1 MEELFGLSMN
11 VLMMVVL
18 AIFLAAMSV
27 VAVLAGRNRIMLK
40 MGLRPIPRRLGQTV
54 LIIIGVM
61 LSTVIIS
68 AAFGTGD
75 TLSFSIRSEVLEGLK
90 TIDELVI
97 PARAKAD
104 DSFGSAPY
112 VPYRRFEEL
121 QAELADFGEIDGL
134 MPQIG
139 ESVPAV
145 NLRTSQSE
153 GAMRVAGVA
162 PELLEGFETFKLTSG
177 EDVRLDDLLDGEA
190 YINDEAAEELDAVA
204 GDELRLFI
212 DGQTP
217 TFKVKGVLENGGL
230 AGRDSTLIL
239 PLARVQRV
247 LGRAGEINSIVV
259 SNRGGIR
266 EGAELSKQVTRRLRV
281 FYTDSGV
288 ASQLKGLLNQEEV
301 LNALEEREE
310 SLPEHMQKDV
320 SQLRNEL
327 RGAELSD
334 DLISLL
340 ADEDIVDVVFDVL
353 EENEL
358 REVDREARTLFDDLV
373 EFRVI
378 EFKRRG
384 LEFADDLG
392 SEVTTFFMVFSLFS
406 ISVGIL
412 LIFLIFVML
421 ASARRSEMGMARAV
435 GAKRRHLVQMFTFEG
450 TAYSVVSAAVGVAL
464 GLAISAGMMVIINR
478 LIASFEDDPF
488 RLSIHFEP
496 RTVIVAYCVGMI
508 ITFATVA
515 VSSYRVSRLNIVTA
529 VRGLPEAIVLS
540 GQASLS
546 QRLLLVGRAVVRPF
560 IFLWRAIRY
569 LLRLSVGRSLR
580 NLGLAALSAIPPV
593 WVFGIA
599 VALVRFSWP
608 YVLRGWLLLL
618 LGALV
623 TYWGFSVLERL
634 SVFTGGVSLM
644 ILGLGLMLRVLAVRR
659 RMPLGA
665 FGVLILLGGAALLA
679 IGFVETSVLTIIIA
693 VVSILIGASMAAPF
707 VVGGVAT
714 RPDVIDRLA
723 YTFLG
728 AVMLVFWALP
738 SDAFLNVTEDLQ
750 GDFDMMFVSGIF
762 MVSAAVWTVMY
773 NADLLLRALTFA
785 TARFGQ
791 LRPVLV
797 TAVAYPMSN
806 KFRTGLTL
814 AMFSLVIFALM
825 VMSIL
830 SEIFGS
836 QFADAE
842 TVTGG
847 WDIEAQVNPKTPIE
861 DIRRNIEDEP
871 GLHVVDFEA
880 IGGYTWMGLQ
890 ARQIEGESQKWEGQ
904 AVRAASDEFLRA
916 SDYKFKLIA
925 EGYGTTGEQVW
936 QALISDP
943 SLAVVGGNMVS
954 SSEGSDPEDFDPW
967 LEEPFYKDEKM
978 SAVDVEVR
986 ERRTGA
992 VVQLKVIGVLD
1003 RILENSQTMIVS
1015 KSILDDA
1022 IPFPVPITHYRFR
1035 VAEGVDAKG
1044 VARSMEASFLEHGM
1058 DTDVLEEKLEKEAAA
1073 AKTFFRLFIGFMAL
1087 GLLVG
1092 VAALGVVSTRAVVE
1106 RRQQI
1111 GVLRAI
1117 GYRRRMIQLS
1127 FLLESSFI
1135 ALLGILIG
1143 TTLGIVLGWQAYSDI
1158 KEDAGLETLRFSI
1171 PWIQIGVILAVTY
1184 AAALLATYLP
1194 ARHASRIYP
1203 AEALRYE

>member
-18 AIFLAAMSV
+18 AIFLAAISV

-204 GDELRLFI
+204 GYELRLFI

-247 LGRAGEINSIVV
+247 FGRAGEINSIVV

-608 YVLRGWLLLL
+608 YVIRGWLLLL

-925 EGYGTTGEQVW
+925 EGYGTTDEQVW

-1158 KEDAGLETLRFSI
+1158 KEDEGLETLRFSI

-1184 AAALLATYLP
+1184 AASLLATYLP

>member
-11 VLMMVVL
+11 VLMMAVL
-18 AIFLAAMSV
+18 AIFLAAMTV
-27 VAVLAGRNRIMLK
+27 VAVLAARNRIMLK

-75 TLSFSIRSEVLEGLK
+75 TLSFSIRSEILEGLK

-104 DSFGSAPY
+104 DGFSSAPY

-153 GAMRVAGVA
+153 GSMRVAGVV
-162 PELLEGFETFKLTSG
+162 PELLEGFGTFKLTSG

-212 DGQTP
+212 DDQTP
-217 TFKVKGVLENGGL
+217 TFKVKGVVEKGGL
-230 AGRDSTLIL
+230 AGRDSTVIL
-239 PLARVQRV
+239 PLASAQRV
-247 LGRAGEINSIVV
+247 FGRAGEINSIVV

-281 FYTDSGV
+281 FYTDRGV
-288 ASQLKGLLNQEEV
+288 ASELKGLLNQEEV
-301 LNALEEREE
+301 LKALEEREE

-392 SEVTTFFMVFSLFS
+392 SGVTTFFMVFSLFS

-450 TAYSVVSAAVGVAL
+450 TAYSVVSAAVGVVL

-478 LIASFEDDPF
+478 LIASFEDDSF

-540 GQASLS
+540 SEAPLS
-546 QRLLLVGRAVVRPF
+546 QRLLLVGRALVRPV

-569 LLRLSVGRSLR
+569 MLRLSVGRSLR

-623 TYWGFSVLERL
+623 TYWGFSGLERL

-659 RMPLGA
+659 RMPPGT

-679 IGFVETSVLTIIIA
+679 IGIVETSVLTIIIA

-738 SDAFLNVTEDLQ
+738 SDAFLNVTDDLQ

-773 NADLLLRALTFA
+773 NADLFLRALTFA

-842 TVTGG
+842 IVTGG

-904 AVRAASDEFLRA
+904 AVRAASDEFLKA

-954 SSEGSDPEDFDPW
+954 SSVGSDPEDFDPW

-992 VVQLKVIGVLD
+992 LVQLKVIGVLD

-1035 VAEGVDAKG
+1035 VADGVDAKE
-1044 VARSMEASFLEHGM
+1044 VTRSMEASFLEHGM
-1058 DTDVLEEKLEKEAAA
+1058 DADVLEEELEKEAAA

-1158 KEDAGLETLRFSI
+1158 KEDEGLETLRFSI

-1184 AAALLATYLP
+1184 AASLLATYLP

>member
-18 AIFLAAMSV
+18 AIFLAAMAV

-75 TLSFSIRSEVLEGLK
+75 TLSFSIRNQLLERRKTVDEV
-90 TIDELVI
+90 II

-104 DSFGSAPY
+104 DSFGSFPY
-112 VPYRRFEEL
+112 VPYQRFKDL
-121 QAELADFGEIDGL
+121 QAELADFDEIDGL
-134 MPQIG
+134 APQIG

-153 GAMRVAGVA
+153 GSMRVAGVA
-162 PELLEGFETFKLTSG
+162 PDLLEGFGTFTLTSG
-177 EDVRLDDLLDGEA
+177 EDVRLDDLLDDEA
-190 YINDEAAEELDAVA
+190 YINDKAAEELEAVA

-217 TFKVKGVLENGGL
+217 TFKVKGVVERGGL

-239 PLARVQRV
+239 PLAHAQRV
-247 LGRAGEINSIVV
+247 FGRVGEINNIVV
-259 SNRGGIR
+259 SNRGDVR
-266 EGAELSKQVTRRLRV
+266 EGAELSKQVARRLRV
-281 FYTDSGV
+281 FYTDREV
-288 ASQLKGLLNQEEV
+288 ASQLKGLLNQEDV
-301 LNALEEREE
+301 LKALEDREE
-310 SLPEHMQKDV
+310 SLAEHMQKDV
-320 SQLRNEL
+320 SQLRKEL
-327 RGAELSD
+327 QGAELSD

-340 ADEDIVDVVFDVL
+340 ADQDIVDVVFDVL

-358 REVDREARTLFDDLV
+358 KEVDREARTLFDDLV
-373 EFRVI
+373 ELRVF
-378 EFKRRG
+378 EVKRRG
-384 LEFADDLG
+384 LDLADDVG
-392 SEVTTFFMVFSLFS
+392 SGVTTFFMVFSLFS
-406 ISVGIL
+406 IAVGIL

-450 TAYSVVSAAVGVAL
+450 TAYSLVSAAIGVVL
-464 GLAISAGMMVIINR
+464 GLAISAGMIVIINR
-478 LIASFEDDPF
+478 LIANFDEDF
-488 RLSIHFEP
+488 QLSIHFEF
-496 RTVIVAYCVGMI
+496 RTVIVSYCVGMI

-529 VRGLPEAIVLS
+529 VRGLPEAIVLR
-540 GQASLS
+540 GEAPFS
-546 QRLLLVGRAVVRPF
+546 QRLLLVGRALVQPF
-560 IFLWRAIRY
+560 VFLWRAIEFLRRLRTRSV
-569 LLRLSVGRSLR
+569 LL
-580 NLGLAALSAIPPV
+580 NLVLAALWAVPPV

-608 YVLRGWLLLL
+608 YLLRGWLLLL

-623 TYWGFSVLERL
+623 TYWGISGLERL
-634 SVFTGGVSLM
+634 SVYTAGVSLM
-644 ILGLGLMLRVLAVRR
+644 ILGLGLMLRVLALRL
-659 RMPLGA
+659 RMPPGA

-679 IGFVETSVLTIIIA
+679 LGIVEPSLLTIIIA
-693 VVSILIGASMAAPF
+693 VVSVVVGASMAAPF
-707 VVGGVAT
+707 VVGGLEG

-723 YTFLG
+723 YTFIG
-728 AVMLVFWALP
+728 VVMLAFWSSP
-738 SDAFLNVTEDLQ
+738 TEVDPEVIIDLQ

-762 MVSAAVWTVMY
+762 MVAAAVWTVMY

-785 TARFGQ
+785 TARFGK
-791 LRPVLV
+791 LRPVIV

-814 AMFSLVIFALM
+814 AMFSLVIFTLM

-830 SEIFGS
+830 SEIFGT

-842 TVTGG
+842 TITGG
-847 WDIEAQVNPKTPIE
+847 WHIEAHLNPRTPIE
-861 DIRRNIEDEP
+861 DVRRSIDEEP
-871 GLHVVDFEA
+871 SLRIDDFEA
-880 IGGYTWMGLQ
+880 IGGYTWIGVQ
-890 ARQIEGESQKWEGQ
+890 ARQLDGKRQKWQQTG
-904 AVRAASDEFLRA
+904 VRAASDEFLKA
-916 SDYKFKLIA
+916 SKYDFKLIA
-925 EGYGTTGEQVW
+925 EGYGTTAEEVW
-936 QALISDP
+936 RALMSDP
-943 SLAVVGGNMVS
+943 SVAVVGGNVVS
-954 SSEGSDPEDFDPW
+954 TSEGSDSEDSDPW
-967 LEEPFYKDEKM
+967 LEKPFYKDETM

-986 ERRTGA
+986 EPRSGA
-992 VVQLKVIGVLD
+992 LVQLKVIGVLD
-1003 RILENSQTMIVS
+1003 RIHESSGSMIVS

-1022 IPFPVPITHYRFR
+1022 LPFPVPITNYRFR
-1035 VAEGVDAKG
+1035 VADGVDAKE
-1044 VARSMEASFLEHGM
+1044 VARNMEASFLEHGM
-1058 DTDVLEEKLEKEAAA
+1058 DTEVLEEELEKEEAGARGS
-1073 AKTFFRLFIGFMAL
+1073 FRIFIGFQAL
-1087 GLLVG
+1087 GLVVG

-1106 RRQQI
+1106 RRQLI

-1135 ALLGILIG
+1135 SLLGILIG
-1143 TTLGIVLGWQAYSDI
+1143 TILGIVLGWQAYNDI
-1158 KEDAGLETLRFSI
+1158 KEDEGIDTIRFSI
-1171 PWIQIGVILAVTY
+1171 PWIQVGVILAVTY
-1184 AAALLATYLP
+1184 AASLLATFLP
-1194 ARHASRIYP
+1194 ARQASRVYP

>member
-18 AIFLAAMSV
+18 TIFLATMVV

-54 LIIIGVM
+54 LIIVGVM

-75 TLSFSIRSEVLEGLK
+75 TISFSIRSEVLDSLK
-90 TIDELVI
+90 TIDEVII
-97 PARAKAD
+97 PARAEAD

-112 VPYRRFEEL
+112 VPYQRFEEL
-121 QAELADFGEIDGL
+121 RAELVEFEEIDGL
-134 MPQIG
+134 APQIG

-153 GAMRVAGVA
+153 GSMRVAGVA
-162 PELLEGFETFKLTSG
+162 PELLEGFGTFKLTSG

-190 YINDEAAEELDAVA
+190 YINDEAADELEAVV

-212 DGQTP
+212 DAQTP
-217 TFKVKGVLENGGL
+217 TFKVKGVVERGGL
-230 AGRDSTLIL
+230 AGRDPTLIL
-239 PLARVQRV
+239 PLARAQRV
-247 LGRAGEINSIVV
+247 FGRVGEINSIVV
-259 SNRGGIR
+259 SNRGDVR
-266 EGAELSKQVTRRLRV
+266 EGAELSKQVARKVRV
-281 FYTDSGV
+281 LYTDRGV

-301 LNALEEREE
+301 LEALEKEE
-310 SLPEHMQKDV
+310 KSLAEHMQNDV
-320 SQLRNEL
+320 SQLRKEL
-327 RGAELSD
+327 QRAELSD
-334 DLISLL
+334 ELISLL
-340 ADEDIVDVVFDVL
+340 ADQDVVGVVFDVL

-358 REVDREARTLFDDLV
+358 KEVDREARTLFDELA
-373 EFRVI
+373 EFRVL
-378 EFKRRG
+378 EVKRR
-384 LEFADDLG
+384 LLNLADDVG
-392 SEVTTFFMVFSLFS
+392 SGVTTFFMVFSLFS

-450 TAYSVVSAAVGVAL
+450 TAYSLVSAAVGVVL
-464 GLAISAGMMVIINR
+464 GLAISAGMIVIINR
-478 LIASFEDDPF
+478 LFAGFDEDSF

-496 RTVIVAYCVGMI
+496 STIIVSYCVGMI

-529 VRGLPEAIVLS
+529 VRGLPEAIVLR
-540 GQASLS
+540 GEAPLS
-546 QRLLLVGRAVVRPF
+546 QRLLLVGRALARPF
-560 IFLWRAIRY
+560 IFLWRAIWSLWRLRPRSV
-569 LLRLSVGRSLR
+569 LL
-580 NLGLAALSAIPPV
+580 NLALGALSAIPPV
-593 WVFGIA
+593 WIVGVA

-623 TYWGFSVLERL
+623 TWWGIAGVERL
-634 SVFTGGVSLM
+634 SVFTGGASLM
-644 ILGLGLMLRVLAVRR
+644 ILGLGLMLRVLALRWRTPPEV
-659 RMPLGA
+659 

-679 IGFVETSVLTIIIA
+679 IGTVETSVLTIIIA
-693 VVSILIGASMAAPF
+693 IVSIVIAVSMAAPF
-707 VVGGVAT
+707 VVGGVEG
-714 RPDVIDRLA
+714 RPDVMDRLA

-728 AVMLVFWALP
+728 VVMLVFWALP
-738 SDAFLNVTEDLQ
+738 SDAFPEVIIDLE

-785 TARFGQ
+785 TSRFGQ

-847 WDIEAQVNPKTPIE
+847 WDIEARVNSKTPIQN
-861 DIRRNIEDEP
+861 IRRNVEEEP
-871 GLHVVDFEA
+871 DLRIDDFEA

-890 ARQIEGESQKWEGQ
+890 ARQLEGESQKWEGTG
-904 AVRAASDEFLRA
+904 VRAASDEFLNA

-925 EGYGTTGEQVW
+925 EGYGTTGEEVW
-936 QALISDP
+936 QALMGDP
-943 SLAVVGGNMVS
+943 SLAVVGGNLVS
-954 SSEGSDPEDFDPW
+954 SSEGSDPEDSDPW

-986 ERRTGA
+986 EPRTGA

-1003 RILENSQTMIVS
+1003 RIHENPWSMIVP

-1022 IPFPVPITHYRFR
+1022 IPFPVPITNYRFR
-1035 VAEGVDAKG
+1035 VADGVDAKE
-1044 VARSMEASFLEHGM
+1044 VARSIEASFLAHGM
-1058 DTDVLEEKLEKEAAA
+1058 DAEVLEEELDKEAAGR
-1073 AKTFFRLFIGFMAL
+1073 KTFFRIFIGFMAL

-1092 VAALGVVSTRAVVE
+1092 VAALGVISTRAVVE

-1111 GVLRAI
+1111 GVLRAL

-1135 ALLGILIG
+1135 ALLGIFIG
-1143 TTLGIVLGWQAYSDI
+1143 TTLGIVLGWQAYTDI
-1158 KEDAGLETLRFSI
+1158 KEDEGIDTIRFSI
-1171 PWIQIGVILAVTY
+1171 PWVQIGVILALTY
-1184 AAALLATYLP
+1184 AASLLATFLP
-1194 ARHASRIYP
+1194 ARQASRVYP

>member
-1 MEELFGLSMN
+1 MEEIFGLSMN
-11 VLMMVVL
+11 VLMMIVL
-18 AIFLAAMSV
+18 AIFLAAM
-27 VAVLAGRNRIMLK
+27 AVLTVLAVRNRIMLK

-54 LIIIGVM
+54 LIIVGVM

-75 TLSFSIRSEVLEGLK
+75 TISFSIRSQVLEELK
-90 TIDELVI
+90 TIDEVII

-112 VPYRRFEEL
+112 VPFRRFEEL
-121 QAELADFGEIDGL
+121 RAELAGFEEIDGL

-153 GAMRVAGVA
+153 GSMRVAGVA
-162 PELLEGFETFKLTSG
+162 PDLLEGFGTFTLTSG
-177 EDVRLDDLLDGEA
+177 EDVRLDDLLDDEA
-190 YINDEAAEELDAVA
+190 YINDKAAEELEAVA

-217 TFKVKGVLENGGL
+217 TFKVKGVVERGGL

-239 PLARVQRV
+239 PLARAQRV
-247 LGRAGEINSIVV
+247 FGRVGEINSIVV
-259 SNRGGIR
+259 SNRGDVR
-266 EGAELSKQVTRRLRV
+266 EGAELSKQVTRKLRV
-281 FYTDSGV
+281 LHTDRGV
-288 ASQLKGLLNQEEV
+288 ASQLKGLLDQEEV
-301 LNALEEREE
+301 LKALEEREE
-310 SLPEHMQKDV
+310 SLAEHMQRDI
-320 SQLRNEL
+320 SEL
-327 RGAELSD
+327 RKELQGAELSD
-334 DLISLL
+334 ELISLL
-340 ADEDIVDVVFDVL
+340 ADHDVVDVVFDVL

-358 REVDREARTLFDDLV
+358 KEVDREARTLFDDLV

-378 EFKRRG
+378 EVKRRG
-384 LEFADDLG
+384 LDFADDVG
-392 SEVTTFFMVFSLFS
+392 SGVTTFFMLFSLFS
-406 ISVGIL
+406 IAVGIL

-450 TAYSVVSAAVGVAL
+450 TAYSLVSAAVGVVL
-464 GLAISAGMMVIINR
+464 GLAISAGMIVIINR
-478 LIASFEDDPF
+478 LIASFDEDSLQ
-488 RLSIHFEP
+488 LSIHFEP
-496 RTVIVAYCVGMI
+496 RTVIVSYCVGMI

-529 VRGLPEAIVLS
+529 VRGLPEAIVLR
-540 GQASLS
+540 GEAPFS
-546 QRLLLVGRAVVRPF
+546 QRLLLVGRALVRPF
-560 IFLWRAIRY
+560 VFLWQAIRSIPRLRVRRV
-569 LLRLSVGRSLR
+569 LL
-580 NLGLAALSAIPPV
+580 NLGLTALWAMPPV
-593 WVFGIA
+593 WGLGIA

-623 TYWGFSVLERL
+623 TWWGIAGLERL
-634 SVFTGGVSLM
+634 SVFTAGVSLM

-679 IGFVETSVLTIIIA
+679 LGILETSVLTIIIA
-693 VVSILIGASMAAPF
+693 AVSVVVGASMAAPF
-707 VVGGVAT
+707 VLGRVEG

-723 YTFLG
+723 YTFIG
-728 AVMLVFWALP
+728 VVMLVFWTLP
-738 SDAFLNVTEDLQ
+738 SDAFPDVIVDLQ

-773 NADLLLRALTFA
+773 NADLLLRALTFV
-785 TARFGQ
+785 TARFGH

-797 TAVAYPMSN
+797 MAVAYPMSN

-814 AMFSLVIFALM
+814 AMFSLVIFSLM

-830 SEIFGS
+830 SEIFGT

-847 WDIEAQVNPKTPIE
+847 WDINAEVNPRTPIE
-861 DIRRNIEDEP
+861 DVRRSIDDEP
-871 GLHVVDFEA
+871 DLRIEDFEA
-880 IGGYTWMGLQ
+880 IGGYTWVGVQ
-890 ARQIEGESQKWEGQ
+890 ARQLEGESQKWEEQG
-904 AVRAASDEFLRA
+904 VRAADDEFLRA
-916 SDYKFKLIA
+916 SEYKFKLIA
-925 EGYGTTGEQVW
+925 EGYGTTGEEVW
-936 QALISDP
+936 QALMSDP

-954 SSEGSDPEDFDPW
+954 SSEGSDRQASW
-967 LEEPFYKDEKM
+967 LEKPFYKDEKM
-978 SAVDVEVR
+978 SVVDVEVR
-986 ERRTGA
+986 EPRSGA
-992 VVQLKVIGVLD
+992 LVQLKIIGVLD
-1003 RILENSQTMIVS
+1003 RIHENSDTMIVS

-1022 IPFPVPITHYRFR
+1022 IPFPVPITNYRFK
-1035 VAEGVDAKG
+1035 VADGVDAKE

-1058 DTDVLEEKLEKEAAA
+1058 DTEVLEEELEKEAAA

-1092 VAALGVVSTRAVVE
+1092 VAGLGVVSTRAVVE

-1143 TTLGIVLGWQAYSDI
+1143 TTLGIVLGWQAYNDI
-1158 KEDAGLETLRFSI
+1158 KEEEGIDAIRFSI

-1184 AAALLATYLP
+1184 AASLLATFLP
-1194 ARHASRIYP
+1194 AR
-1203 AEALRYE
+1203 

>member
-27 VAVLAGRNRIMLK
+27 VAVLAGQNRIMLK

-247 LGRAGEINSIVV
+247 FGRAGEINSIVV

-266 EGAELSKQVTRRLRV
+266 EGTELSKQVTRRLRV

-392 SEVTTFFMVFSLFS
+392 SGVTTFFMVFSLFS

-644 ILGLGLMLRVLAVRR
+644 ILGLGLMMRVLAVRR

-1158 KEDAGLETLRFSI
+1158 KEDEGLETLRFSI

-1184 AAALLATYLP
+1184 AASLLATYLP